1 MNKENYY
8 LRGGLVIFA
17 LASLSL
23 SVLFGNQGNKLIE
36 TKKNIL
42 IQKQEIDSLQHL
54 VDSLH
59 DENFALSVE
68 IGRHEITREEIF
80 YIYPKVEKEYQEYYE
95 HKTE

>member
-17 LASLSL
+17 LGTLSL
-23 SVLFGNQGNKLIE
+23 SVLFGNQGNKLVE
-36 TKKNIL
+36 TE
-42 IQKQEIDSLQHL
+42 KQVKTQTHQVDSLQHL

-59 DENFALSVE
+59 DDNFALSVE

-80 YIYPKVEKEYQEYYE
+80 YTYPKVGKEYQEFYE